1 MKIKKM
7 KSLFIGYLLA
17 FAFIGL
23 GYFIITDFETLLA
36 QTIGY
41 SNIILFSGLILWSA
55 FRLLKTSRKSN

>member
-1 MKIKKM
+1 M

>member
-23 GYFIITDFETLLA
+23 GYFIITDSKTLLA
-36 QTIGY
+36 QIIGY

>member
-7 KSLFIGYLLA
+7 KSLLIGYLLA